1 MKTSFI
7 EVATSLLQ
15 LYFEMKPATKSAAST
30 DQVADQS
37 SNPIR
42 NWIKQ
47 PGESSGPTQLA
58 SRSTPIA
65 PPRPRIHGDT
75 ISARLEL
82 AAGNVTT
89 RDLKVVG
96 NVSLHHEIE
105 TPSGRLP
112 ATMTGDRLTL
122 SDGGVNDV
130 INIGSGVDGPARFH
144 LGDGY
149 FIGPFI
155 QVRLADNAVWI
166 KDAGEFQMPTQV
178 LPQVGMIGTSEAK
191 PITPD
196 VSPDT
201 NRPQRIQ
208 WLAAPRCAWEG
219 EMYFDG
225 HVATLTQGVK
235 INATLAVGAEGEMWE
250 LQMVGDQLQMSLNK
264 SVQLRDVASVKSA
277 TIDQVTLASS
287 QSNPL
292 FVTANQLTAAGQ
304 VKARHVLNAPSLVMK
319 PENGTMTG
327 SGPGWYRVWMQANPD
342 SVFDLQSDAS
352 QRTMHGAHLVYQD
365 SLNVSLN
372 DQSLDFN
379 KQVRIGSRAVGSFD
393 EIVDVGQMQGLRLGE
408 SLLDCERL
416 RLSVDMSRSGTPAAA
431 AWEMEASGGL
441 AFQTRNERGL
451 FSGTADRGSYAAA
464 KDLFL
469 MDGAPGRSAV
479 FTQTLPTGQPGGSA
493 TVKHMAINPKTME
506 IESIEFDRLQLGNQ
520 PMLNKLTK

>member
-208 WLAAPRCAWEG
+208 WLAAPRCAG
-219 EMYFDG
+219 R
-225 HVATLTQGVK
+225 AKCILTV
-235 INATLAVGAEGEMWE
+235 
-250 LQMVGDQLQMSLNK
+250 MSP
-264 SVQLRDVASVKSA
+264 R
-277 TIDQVTLASS
+277 
-287 QSNPL
+287 
-292 FVTANQLTAAGQ
+292 
-304 VKARHVLNAPSLVMK
+304 
-319 PENGTMTG
+319 
-327 SGPGWYRVWMQANPD
+327 
-342 SVFDLQSDAS
+342 
-352 QRTMHGAHLVYQD
+352 
-365 SLNVSLN
+365 
-372 DQSLDFN
+372 
-379 KQVRIGSRAVGSFD
+379 
-393 EIVDVGQMQGLRLGE
+393 
-408 SLLDCERL
+408 
-416 RLSVDMSRSGTPAAA
+416 
-431 AWEMEASGGL
+431 
-441 AFQTRNERGL
+441 
-451 FSGTADRGSYAAA
+451 
-464 KDLFL
+464 
-469 MDGAPGRSAV
+469 
-479 FTQTLPTGQPGGSA
+479 
-493 TVKHMAINPKTME
+493 
-506 IESIEFDRLQLGNQ
+506 
-520 PMLNKLTK
+520 